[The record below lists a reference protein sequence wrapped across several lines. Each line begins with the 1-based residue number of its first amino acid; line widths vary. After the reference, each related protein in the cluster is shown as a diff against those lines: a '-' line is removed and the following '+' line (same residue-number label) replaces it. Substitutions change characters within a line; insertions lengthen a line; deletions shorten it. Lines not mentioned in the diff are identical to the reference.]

1 MLKSPLLKK
10 YCGGAARVSQG
21 PAACWDGFSANG
33 KTKPSPSGKKTASG
47 NIKQVPDCKPS

>member
-10 YCGGAARVSQG
+10 YCGSAKKAQG
-21 PAACWDGFSANG
+21 PAACWDGFSAKG

-47 NIKQVPDCKPS
+47 NIKQVPDCKRI

>member
-10 YCGGAARVSQG
+10 YCGGAAKVSQG